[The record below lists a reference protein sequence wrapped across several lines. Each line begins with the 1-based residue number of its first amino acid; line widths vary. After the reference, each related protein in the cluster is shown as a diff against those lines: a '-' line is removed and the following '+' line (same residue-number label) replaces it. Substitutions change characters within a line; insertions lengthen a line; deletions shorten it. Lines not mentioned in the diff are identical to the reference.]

1 MNSDDPTPLPSD
13 IENLVLNH
21 YVTLNKYG
29 EKGIDVEVIGKDT
42 ASYRFL
48 KKLERKRLA
57 SACNIIID
65 MRGKQP
71 EKTTEF
77 LHQGR
82 IHHLDKKSLEIFE
95 QKASEF
101 NGAFTQGVY
110 EAVLNADHTFK
121 QVQKQQD
128 EMRLEA
134 MKTHMEKGFEG
145 TISDEPSEYDDLP
158 PERFFIH
165 KKDLLQFGCLVIR
178 KESRLMYVTEVE
190 INQPGKAVVFG
201 KSKDLSVNGLYV
213 TLSAEDMS
221 CRKGQTFTVRLP
233 RFEQDLGCNDLSS
246 IFRILNVEE
255 KKGTLHVRLQRID
268 EASSDDYVPIVSKFV
283 ADNVRRYK
291 ADFQDVIEQTAARI
305 YEHNYCQNF
314 IDLPMIV
321 SRTRADYAIEAVLVN
336 ELNHGLVHQLTEKA
350 TASSNNLNTLVS
362 HVLHSVLVKPGLDHA
377 ETLIGS
383 FSFKDKAGKTSLYL
397 ACDNQYA
404 SADEQKKFL
413 AVGKHC
419 SQFKVFK
426 VLMTKLSDEQTTK
439 AGNLLDQIPEYEP
452 LEIQAA
458 DYFVERCQFLV
469 VIQDVTAAVKPK
481 LVPNVA
487 LSENQLQMATTAFK
501 KFIKKPVSNT
511 LPLLLAIG
519 YKPCR
524 KEPRFL
530 YELEV
535 KVSHGVESFRGSTID
550 LSVHGLGIILDEA
563 AKFEIGDVV
572 TVALPSLA
580 ERTKDDTLLELIYT
594 VRGRSVD
601 RRELYL
607 YQREPDKGEHRA
619 KSFFK
624 MLISKNKDKLNPC
637 PKEDILYFQTKLSQI
652 FLIDNLLSMPFFLG
666 KKDKQFT
673 LNSLGYNSKFNTMLT
688 GFEVEPDLYE
698 IPFLMDPKN
707 VEFMVEKAKAAEQL
721 NHTCFQT
728 VMFSYM
734 DKSKAYQVKFL
745 DKDFANPRA
754 LSDFIEE
761 HKDFQNFHVL
771 LLKIKPVIPFN
782 KTEFEIDLN
791 KVRVHSINRY
801 RKLVEE
807 IDSLHYVGELIRI
820 DELFI

>member
-1 MNSDDPTPLPSD
+1 MNSEDPTSLPTD
-13 IENLVLNH
+13 IENLILKH

-48 KKLERKRLA
+48 KKLERNRLA
-57 SACNIIID
+57 SNCNIIID

-71 EKTTEF
+71 EKTSEF

-82 IHHLDKKSLEIFE
+82 IHHLDKKSREIFE
-95 QKASEF
+95 KKASEF
-101 NGAFTQGVY
+101 KGAFTQGVY
-110 EAVLNADHTFK
+110 EAVLNGDHTFK

-128 EMRLEA
+128 KMRLEA
-134 MKTHMEKGFEG
+134 MKTHMEKGFDG
-145 TISDEPSEYDDLP
+145 TISDEPNEHEDLP
-158 PERFFIH
+158 PERYFIH

-190 INQPGKAVVFG
+190 VTQPGKEPVSG
-201 KSKDLSVNGLYV
+201 KSKDLSVNGLYI
-213 TLSAEDMS
+213 TLDAEEIS
-221 CRKGQTFTVRLP
+221 CRKGQTFTVRLTK
-233 RFEQDLGCNDLSS
+233 FEQDLGCNDLSS
-246 IFRILNVEE
+246 IFRILNVDEQN
-255 KKGTLHVRLQRID
+255 GTLHVRLQRID
-268 EASSDDYVPIVSKFV
+268 EASSDDYVPTVSKFV
-283 ADNVRRYK
+283 ADSVRRYK
-291 ADFQDVIEQTAARI
+291 ADFQNVIEQTAARI

-321 SRTRADYAIEAVLVN
+321 SKTKSDYAIEAVLVN
-336 ELNHGLVHQLTEKA
+336 ELNKGLVKQLTEKA
-350 TASSNNLNTLVS
+350 TPSSNNLNTIVS
-362 HVLHSVLVKPGLDHA
+362 HVLHRVLVKPNLNNA
-377 ETLIGS
+377 ESLVGA
-383 FSFKDKAGKTSLYL
+383 FSYHDKSGNENLYL
-397 ACDNQYA
+397 ACDVQYQ
-404 SADEQKKFL
+404 SPDEQKKFL

-419 SQFKVFK
+419 NQFKMFK
-426 VLMTKLSDEQTTK
+426 VLMTKLSDDQITK
-439 AGNLLDQIPEYEP
+439 AGNLLDQIPEYAP
-452 LEIQAA
+452 LELEAA
-458 DYFVERCQFLV
+458 DYFVERCQYLV
-469 VIQDVTAAVKPK
+469 VIQDITVAVKPK

-487 LSENQLQMATTAFK
+487 LSEKQLQMATTAFK
-501 KFIKKPVSNT
+501 KFVKKPVLNT

-535 KVSHGVESFRGSTID
+535 NVSKAKESLRGSTLD
-550 LSVHGLGIILDEA
+550 FSVHGLGVVLDEP
-563 AKFEIGDVV
+563 AKFAIGDIV
-572 TVALPSLA
+572 TVGLPSLA
-580 ERTKDDTLLELIYT
+580 ERAKDDSLLELAYT
-594 VRGRSVD
+594 VRGCSVD
-601 RRELYL
+601 GRELYL
-607 YQREPDKGEHRA
+607 YQKDPRSGVHRA

-624 MLISKNKDKLNPC
+624 MLISKNKDKLEPC
-637 PKEDILYFQTKLSQI
+637 PKEDLLYFQTKLCQI

-698 IPFLMDPKN
+698 IPFLMEPKN
-707 VEFMVEKAKAAEQL
+707 VEFMVNRANAAEQL
-721 NHTCFQT
+721 NHACFQT

-734 DKSKAYQVKFL
+734 DKNKAYQVKFL
-745 DKDFANPRA
+745 DKDFANPKA
-754 LSDFIEE
+754 FAEFFE
-761 HKDFQNFHVL
+761 AHKDLKNFHVL

-782 KTEFEIDLN
+782 KKEFEIDLN

-807 IDSLHYVGELIRI
+807 IDSLQYVGELIRI

>member
-1 MNSDDPTPLPSD
+1 MNSDDPNPLPSD
-13 IENLVLNH
+13 IENLILKH

-48 KKLERKRLA
+48 KKLERKRL
-57 SACNIIID
+57 SSSCNIIID

-82 IHHLDKKSLEIFE
+82 IHHLDKKSREIFE
-95 QKASEF
+95 KKAAEF
-101 NGAFTQGVY
+101 KGAFTQGVY

-128 EMRLEA
+128 KMRLDA
-134 MKTHMEKGFEG
+134 MKSHMEKGFDG
-145 TISDEPSEYDDLP
+145 TISDEPGEYDDLP
-158 PERFFIH
+158 PERYFIH

-190 INQPGKAVVFG
+190 VTQPGKEAVYG
-201 KSKDLSVNGLYV
+201 KSKDLSVNGLYI
-213 TLSAEDMS
+213 TLDAEDIS
-221 CRKGQTFTVRLP
+221 CRKGQTFTVKLSKL
-233 RFEQDLGCNDLSS
+233 EQDLGCDDLTS
-246 IFRILNVEE
+246 IFRILNVDE
-255 KKGTLHVRLQRID
+255 KDGTLHIRLQRID

-283 ADNVRRYK
+283 ADSVRRYK

-321 SRTRADYAIEAVLVN
+321 SRTQSDFAVEAVLIN
-336 ELNHGLVHQLTEKA
+336 ELNKSLVEQLVDN
-350 TASSNNLNTLVS
+350 ASPTSNNLNTLVS
-362 HVLHSVLVKPGLDHA
+362 HVMDRVLVKPDFEHTESLV
-377 ETLIGS
+377 GS
-383 FSFKDKAGKTSLYL
+383 FSYIDKNGNDNLYL
-397 ACDNQYA
+397 ACDTQYQ

-419 SQFKVFK
+419 NQFTMFK
-426 VLMTKLSDEQTTK
+426 ILITKLSDEQVTK
-439 AGNLLDQIPEYEP
+439 AGSLLDQIPEYEP

-458 DYFVERCQFLV
+458 DFFVERCQYLV
-469 VIQDVTAAVKPK
+469 VIQDVTVAVKPK

-487 LSENQLQMATTAFK
+487 LSEKQLQMAAAAFK
-501 KFIKKPVSNT
+501 KYIKKPVYNT
-511 LPLLLAIG
+511 PPLQLAIG

-535 KVSHGVESFRGSTID
+535 EVSKAKESLRGSTID
-550 LSVHGLGIILDEA
+550 LSVHGLGIILDEP

-580 ERTKDDTLLELIYT
+580 ERIKDDTLLELVYT
-594 VRGRSVD
+594 VRGRSFD
-601 RRELYL
+601 RKELYL
-607 YQREPDKGEHRA
+607 FQKEPESGTHRA
-619 KSFFK
+619 KSFFQ
-624 MLISKNKDKLNPC
+624 MLISKNKDRLQQC
-637 PKEDILYFQTKLSQI
+637 PKEDLLYFQTKISQI

-666 KKDKQFT
+666 KQDKKFT
-673 LNSLGYNSKFNTMLT
+673 LNSLGYNSMFNTMLT

-707 VEFMVEKAKAAEQL
+707 VEFMVNRANAAEQL
-721 NHTCFQT
+721 NHACFQT

-734 DKSKAYQVKFL
+734 DKNKAYQVKFL
-745 DKDFANPRA
+745 DKDFAHPKA
-754 LSDFIEE
+754 FSEFISEY
-761 HKDFQNFHVL
+761 KDYKNFHAL
-771 LLKIKPVIPFN
+771 LLKIKPVIQFN
-782 KTEFEIDLN
+782 KAEFEVDLN

-807 IDSLHYVGELIRI
+807 IDSLQYVGELIRI